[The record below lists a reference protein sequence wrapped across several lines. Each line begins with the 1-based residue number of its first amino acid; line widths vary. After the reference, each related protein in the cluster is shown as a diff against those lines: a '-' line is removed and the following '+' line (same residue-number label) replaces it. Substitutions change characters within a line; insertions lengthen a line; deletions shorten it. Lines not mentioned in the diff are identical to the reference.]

1 MLLLLIQQL
10 NLNNYIIYIYF
21 NYSDNLLLNDALIAY
36 NTYVSSATSY
46 ISHTFYS
53 SNKSNALFKAVS

>member
-10 NLNNYIIYIYF
+10 NLNNYIVYII
-21 NYSDNLLLNDALIAY
+21 YSDNLLLNDALIAY
-36 NTYVSSATSY
+36 NTYVSSVTSF